1 MQPFHPTSDSVR
13 QAGQRQFTATQGA
26 VLIQAG
32 VVGWIL
38 IRCHRDYF
46 RTLPATWA
54 YCCGDFWIGQEPSSS
69 IVSQDWYK
77 SAKHVQ
83 NSLAEEF
90 IYLLPNRPPFLLR
103 PLLCRQV
110 REIQVSPSRMQIHV
124 PSPHNLRFEPELVD
138 NIEGDNNRRRKV
150 GLEKV
155 ID

>member
-1 MQPFHPTSDSVR
+1 MPMAEDRRKWLSPLGEDQPFHPTSDSVR
-13 QAGQRQFTATQGA
+13 QAGQHQFTTTQGA

-77 SAKHVQ
+77 SA
-83 NSLAEEF
+83 SMF
-90 IYLLPNRPPFLLR
+90 RIP
-103 PLLCRQV
+103 
-110 REIQVSPSRMQIHV
+110 
-124 PSPHNLRFEPELVD
+124 
-138 NIEGDNNRRRKV
+138 
-150 GLEKV
+150 
-155 ID
+155 